1 VAPGQGL
8 TVVKKAHVITVSDRC
23 FAGTMRDH
31 SGPALV
37 RLLKRGGFEV
47 GDPEV
52 LPDLRDRLIEALME
66 AVNDGNDVVVTTGGT
81 GLGPR
86 DVTPQ
91 ATAALIDY
99 DVPGIGEEMRR
110 AGAAS
115 TPMALLTRAMAG
127 VRDHTLIINVPGGTK
142 GATESLSAVMPVL
155 SHAVQLLRGDT
166 EHT

>member
-1 VAPGQGL
+1 
-8 TVVKKAHVITVSDRC
+8 VKKAHVITVSDRC

-31 SGPALV
+31 SGPAMA

-47 GDPEV
+47 SGPEV
-52 LPDLRDRLIEALME
+52 LPDSRERVIDALMA
-66 AVNDGNDVVVTTGGT
+66 AVETDVDVVVTTGGT

-86 DVTPQ
+86 DITPQ
-91 ATAALIDY
+91 ATKALVDY
-99 DVPGIGEEMRR
+99 EVPGIGEEIRR

-115 TPMALLTRAMAG
+115 TPMSLLTRAMAG
-127 VRDHTLIINVPGGTK
+127 VRGHTLIINVPGGTK

-155 SHAVQLLRGDT
+155 NHAVQLLRGDT